1 MTALVEAPGRGVA
14 GARESSAAEQVLTFT
29 LRGETFAMPIAQI
42 KEIIGYG
49 QVTPVPMMPDFIC
62 GVINLRGAVV
72 PVIDLGCRFRGTRS
86 EVGRRSCIVILE
98 LHAGGEPQVVGAVV
112 DAVSA
117 VLEIAA
123 ADIEPAPA
131 FGAQIR
137 ADFIRGMAKV
147 AGRFVVILDVDR
159 ALSAADLAAVA
170 RAEAAGEGQA

>member
-1 MTALVEAPGRGVA
+1 MTALVQVPGAPLA
-14 GARESSAAEQVLTFT
+14 GTREPAAAQQVLTFT

-86 EVGRRSCIVILE
+86 EIGRRSCIVILE
-98 LHAGGEPQVVGAVV
+98 LHAGGDRQVVGAIV

-117 VLEIAA
+117 VLEITP
-123 ADIEPAPA
+123 ADIEPPPA

-137 ADFIRGMAKV
+137 ADFIHGMAKV
-147 AGRFVVILDVDR
+147 AGRFVVILDVER
-159 ALSAADLAAVA
+159 ALSAADLALVA
-170 RAEAAGEGQA
+170 RAEALAGAGD